1 MPETLNDF
9 DKTSASGRLEIFT
22 PDLVALTLPL
32 NIIGDLAATTD
43 FQLVNKRLS
52 AQTVL
57 DSSSLAFS
65 GGELMEAH
73 FTVRLEKD
81 LATKPDAPF
90 LRHLLLG
97 STAGSRVFDCRIML
111 PIP

>member
-1 MPETLNDF
+1 MELPETLNGF

-32 NIIGDLAATTD
+32 DIIGDLAVTSD
-43 FQLVNKRLS
+43 FQLVNGRLS

-65 GGELMEAH
+65 GSELTEAH
-73 FTVRLEKD
+73 FTVHLEKD
-81 LATKPDAPF
+81 LATKPDAPLF
-90 LRHLLLG
+90 
-97 STAGSRVFDCRIML
+97 
-111 PIP
+111 